1 MVSVGYGEL
10 LHRKSLRLRLLRKT
24 STASDAAAAG
34 RGRYGRARS
43 RAGGTLPGKLA
54 KAPTASYACRAS
66 IMSASFPGATRE
78 STMSDQSLRRQ
89 LRSQLDDIQ
98 AKGLYKR
105 ERLLQTPQGSGIR
118 VQD

>member
-43 RAGGTLPGKLA
+43 RTGGTLPGKVA
-54 KAPTASYACRAS
+54 KPTAGPRGSRAS
-66 IMSASFPGATRE
+66 IMSASLPGATRE
-78 STMSDQSLRRQ
+78 SAMNDQSLRRHLQ
-89 LRSQLDDIQ
+89 NQLDDIR

-105 ERLLQTPQGSGIR
+105 ERLLQ
-118 VQD
+118 